1 MSKRLIIIGLL
12 SICAQS
18 WAALPEFTELVKKVS
33 PAVVNITVIRGGK
46 DRMGMLND
54 QEVPEP
60 LRRFFEER
68 QQAPSPAAGSG
79 FIISSD
85 GYILTNNHVVD
96 GAKEINVALS
106 DRRERLAEVIG
117 TDELSDLAL
126 LKIDEKDLPFVDMGS
141 SENLE
146 PGEWVVAIGSPFGF
160 ELSVTAGI
168 VSAKGRSLPGM
179 TAANYVP
186 FIQTDVAINPGNSGG
201 PLFDLDGRVVGINSQ
216 IFTRS
221 GGFMGLS
228 FAIPI
233 DVALEVV
240 AQIKEDGKVSR
251 GWLGVGI
258 QSLDRDLAES
268 FGLDRPEGAL
278 IGRVFSDS
286 PAQAGGLK
294 VGDIIVE
301 FNGKK
306 IDLSSDLPH
315 IVGRTK
321 AESEATLGVIREKKH
336 ITLKLKV
343 GTLAE
348 ESLRTLAE
356 GRSDV
361 PAGNQL
367 GVVVTE
373 LKRDDRRRWD
383 IDRGVLVQKVFAGP
397 ARDEGVR
404 PGDVITTLDNQ
415 WVDNVEAFEAQVEA
429 LPLNTAISMRVVRNG
444 QPEFLALKLRD

>member
-1 MSKRLIIIGLL
+1 MSKRLILIGLL
-12 SICAQS
+12 SVCAQT

-46 DRMGMLND
+46 DRMGIPHD
-54 QEVPEP
+54 QEVPE
-60 LRRFFEER
+60 FFRKFFDER

-168 VSAKGRSLPGM
+168 VSAKGRSLPSM
-179 TAANYVP
+179 TTANYVP
-186 FIQTDVAINPGNSGG
+186 FIQADVAINPGNSGG
-201 PLFDLDGRVVGINSQ
+201 PLFDLDGRVIGINSQ

-240 AQIKEDGKVSR
+240 AQLKEDGRVSR

-278 IGRVFSDS
+278 IQRVFTDS
-286 PAQAGGLK
+286 PAEAGGLE

-315 IVGRTK
+315 VVGRTK
-321 AESEATLGVIREKKH
+321 AESEATLGVIRERKH

-343 GTLAE
+343 GTLPE

-356 GRSDV
+356 RRSDV
-361 PAGNQL
+361 PTGNRL

-373 LKRDDRRRWD
+373 LKRDDRRRLD
-383 IDRGVLVQKVFAGP
+383 IDRGVMVQKVFAGP

-415 WVDNVEAFEAQVEA
+415 WVNNVEAFEAQVEE
-429 LPLNTAISMRVVRNG
+429 LPPNTAISMRVVRNG

>member
-1 MSKRLIIIGLL
+1 MSKRLILIGLL
-12 SICAQS
+12 SVCAQT

-46 DRMGMLND
+46 DRMGIPHD
-54 QEVPEP
+54 QEVPE
-60 LRRFFEER
+60 FFRKFFDER

-168 VSAKGRSLPGM
+168 VSAKGRSLPSM
-179 TAANYVP
+179 TTANYVP

-201 PLFDLDGRVVGINSQ
+201 PLFDLDGRVIGINSQ

-240 AQIKEDGKVSR
+240 AQLKEDGRVSR

-278 IGRVFSDS
+278 IQRVFTDS
-286 PAQAGGLK
+286 PAEAGGLE

-315 IVGRTK
+315 VVGRTK
-321 AESEATLGVIREKKH
+321 AESEATLGVIRERKH

-343 GTLAE
+343 GTLPE

-356 GRSDV
+356 RRSDV
-361 PAGNQL
+361 PTGNRL

-373 LKRDDRRRWD
+373 LKRDDRRRLD
-383 IDRGVLVQKVFAGP
+383 IDRGVMVQKVFAGP

-415 WVDNVEAFEAQVEA
+415 WVNNVEAFEAQVEE
-429 LPLNTAISMRVVRNG
+429 LPPNTAISMRVVRNG

>member
-1 MSKRLIIIGLL
+1 MSKRLISIGLL
-12 SICAQS
+12 LFSAPS

-33 PAVVNITVIRGGK
+33 PAVVNITAIRGGS
-46 DRMGMLND
+46 DRMNGPNNR
-54 QEVPEP
+54 EVPE
-60 LRRFFEER
+60 LFRKFFDER

-126 LKIDEKDLPFVDMGS
+126 LKIDAKDLPYVDVGS

-168 VSAKGRSLPGM
+168 VSATGRSLPG
-179 TAANYVP
+179 TNAANYVP

-201 PLFDLDGRVVGINSQ
+201 PLFDLDGKVVGINSQ

-233 DVALEVV
+233 DVAMEVV
-240 AQIKEDGKVSR
+240 QQLKEDGKVSR
-251 GWLGVGI
+251 GWLGVQI

-278 IGRVFSDS
+278 IGHVFVDS
-286 PAQAGGLK
+286 PAEVGGLE
-294 VGDIIVE
+294 VGDIIAE

-315 IVGRTK
+315 IVGRAK
-321 AESEATLGVIREKKH
+321 AESEATLIVIRDKKRKT
-336 ITLKLKV
+336 IKINIGTLPEASLQ
-343 GTLAE
+343 TLAE
-348 ESLRTLAE
+348 VKGNA
-356 GRSDV
+356 
-361 PAGNQL
+361 PAGNRL
-367 GVVVTE
+367 GVLVVD
-373 LKRDDRRRWD
+373 LKRTERKRLG
-383 IDRGVLVQKVFAGP
+383 IDRGVLVEKVLEGP
-397 ARDEGVR
+397 ARAEGVR
-404 PGDVITTLDNQ
+404 PGDVITTLDSK
-415 WVDNVEAFEAQVEA
+415 WVDNVDSFEAQVEA
-429 LPLNTAISMRVVRNG
+429 LPSDVAISMRVIRGG

>member
-1 MSKRLIIIGLL
+1 MFKRLIFIGLL
-12 SICAQS
+12 SVYAQT
-18 WAALPEFTELVKKVS
+18 WAVLPEFTELVKKVS
-33 PAVVNITVIRGGK
+33 PAVVNITAIRGGK
-46 DRMGMLND
+46 DRMGISGD
-54 QEVPEP
+54 QEVPE
-60 LRRFFEER
+60 FFRKFFDER
-68 QQAPSPAAGSG
+68 QQSPSPAAGSG
-79 FIISSD
+79 FIISAD
-85 GYILTNNHVVD
+85 GYILTNNHVVE

-117 TDELSDLAL
+117 TDKLSDLAL
-126 LKIDEKDLPFVDMGS
+126 LKIDEKDLPFVEMGS

-168 VSAKGRSLPGM
+168 VSAKGRSLPSM
-179 TAANYVP
+179 TTANYVP

-201 PLFDLDGRVVGINSQ
+201 PLFDLDGKVIGINSQ

-240 AQIKEDGKVSR
+240 AQLKEDGRVSR

-278 IGRVFSDS
+278 IQRVFADS
-286 PAQAGGLK
+286 PAQAGGLE

-315 IVGRTK
+315 VVGRTK
-321 AESEATLGVIREKKH
+321 AESEATLDVIRERQY

-343 GTLAE
+343 GTLPE

-356 GRSDV
+356 RRSDV
-361 PAGNQL
+361 PTGNRL
-367 GVVVTE
+367 GIVVTE
-373 LKRDDRRRWD
+373 LKRDDRRRLD
-383 IDRGVLVQKVFAGP
+383 IDRGVMVQKVFAGP

-415 WVDNVEAFEAQVEA
+415 WVNSFEAFEAQVEE
-429 LPLNTAISMRVVRNG
+429 LPPNTAISMRVVRNG